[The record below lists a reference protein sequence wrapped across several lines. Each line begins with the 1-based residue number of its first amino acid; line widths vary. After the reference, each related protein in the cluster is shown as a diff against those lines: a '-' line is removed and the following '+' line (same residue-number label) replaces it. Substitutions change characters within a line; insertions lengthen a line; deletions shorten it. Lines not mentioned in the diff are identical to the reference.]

1 MFRRKLFEISSDFEF
16 IIKKMFEELI
26 TQNNFQIVQ
35 TLNLETII
43 YIIKILKNNFLKP
56 ILINMIRMIFDV
68 SIINNPDDLLIILS
82 FVCYDENEILT
93 NLIFLLNQYVKEYK
107 IKCVV
112 NECIADA
119 RYNNS
124 GLGKPTHCITHK
136 EINMLKIQNN
146 QKIKSIKYKCIYNCC
161 DNLAKFN
168 YPNEIKKIY
177 CFTHKLLNMVKI

>member
-1 MFRRKLFEISSDFEF
+1 MFKRKLFEISSDFEF

-56 ILINMIRMIFDV
+56 ILINMIRMIFDL

-93 NLIFLLNQYVKEYK
+93 NMIFLLNKYVKEYK

-112 NECIADA
+112 NECIGDA

-124 GLGKPTHCITHK
+124 GLGTPTHCITHK
-136 EINMLKIQNN
+136 KINMLKIQNN
-146 QKIKSIKYKCIYNCC
+146 QKMKSIKYKCIYNCC
-161 DNLAKFN
+161 DNQAKFN

-177 CFTHKLLNMVKI
+177 CFTHKLINMVKI